1 MSSRLSKII
10 AASGPAGNVEAV
22 RQVGEQARDI
32 RADAVFLVGSLTPK
46 NADPRE
52 YGRVL
57 NALGDCGLPAF
68 YIPGSDDAPF
78 GEFLREAANIE
89 IVVPNI
95 HGVHGTFA
103 MAPGHEVITGLGG
116 TILDDMST
124 VRDEIETLRYPGWEL
139 EYRLNFLKELK
150 DYPRIFLFSTFPEHK
165 GLHESGSTVVAE
177 VIKTYKPRLV
187 LVGGRVHK
195 REMIGTSLL
204 VALAS
209 LAEGAF
215 TVIDMRTNEAKPG
228 VLRHTAS
235 AA

>member
-1 MSSRLSKII
+1 MSRLSKII
-10 AASGPAGNVEAV
+10 AAGGPRGNVEAV

-57 NALGDCGLPAF
+57 SALGETKLPVF
-68 YIPGSDDAPF
+68 YIPGPDDAPF

-89 IVVPNI
+89 NVFPNI
-95 HGVHGTFA
+95 HGVHCTFA
-103 MAPGHEVITGLGG
+103 MASGHEVITGMGG
-116 TILDDMST
+116 TILDDMGT
-124 VRDEIETLRYPGWEL
+124 ERDEIETLRYPGWEL
-139 EYRLNFLKELK
+139 EYRLKFLKELK
-150 DYPRIFLFSTFPEHK
+150 DYPRVFLFTTFPEHK
-165 GLHESGSTVVAE
+165 GLHENGSSVVAE
-177 VIKTYKPRLV
+177 AIKTYKPRLA
-187 LVGGRVHK
+187 LVAGREHK
-195 REMIGTSLL
+195 REMVGTSLL
-204 VALAS
+204 IGLAS

-215 TVIDMRTNEAKPG
+215 TVIDMRRNEAKPG